1 MNDTLMRIVAWAV
14 GMGLGG
20 IFFGGLWWTV
30 RKAVASERPALWCLG
45 SLLARTGIVL
55 AGFYLVA
62 EGHWGRL
69 LLSLLGFFLARLG
82 VTWFTVSREKA
93 DPLAP
98 EFPHAP

>member
-69 LLSLLGFFLARLG
+69 LLSLLG
-82 VTWFTVSREKA
+82 
-93 DPLAP
+93 
-98 EFPHAP
+98 